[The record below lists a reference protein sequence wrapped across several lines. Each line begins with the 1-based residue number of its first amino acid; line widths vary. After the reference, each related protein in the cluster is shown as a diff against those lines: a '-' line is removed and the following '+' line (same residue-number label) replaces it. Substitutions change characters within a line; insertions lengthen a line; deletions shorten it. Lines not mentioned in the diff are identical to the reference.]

1 MRSWTSLDKALPA
14 VVLCLTVFFGNC
26 LQAMEFRRGDADTG
40 SAELQIAVLTE
51 RITNLTEHLRTHG
64 KDHAS
69 RRGLLGQV
77 SRRRRLLDY
86 LDQTDHQKYRELIER
101 LGIRK

>member
-1 MRSWTSLDKALPA
+1 MTQERKTELR
-14 VVLCLTVFFGNC
+14 
-26 LQAMEFRRGDADTG
+26 QEFRRGDADTG

-51 RITNLTEHLRTHG
+51 RITNLTEHLRIHG